1 MRPGLRESI
10 EPSGADG
17 GNVGADAGGRTRS
30 SALNWPNSLE
40 FVCLETLCAPKRT
53 DSMYS
58 GHASGWDRPPVDPLN
73 AHSPWW
79 RVRGHAITT
88 PGAQQAK
95 SPNSEFVYDEGRD
108 WLAGIALWKAV
119 EVWNLEEGSP
129 LQGSTPN
136 TLGRRSRGRQWRSTS
151 GTNWT
156 ASLSAG

>member
-1 MRPGLRESI
+1 MVFTLGFQRRKVKRSPTGRENISLD
-10 EPSGADG
+10 PFRGDAYG
-17 GNVGADAGGRTRS
+17 GTR
-30 SALNWPNSLE
+30 LL
-40 FVCLETLCAPKRT
+40 
-53 DSMYS
+53 
-58 GHASGWDRPPVDPLN
+58 
-73 AHSPWW
+73 
-79 RVRGHAITT
+79 

-95 SPNSEFVYDEGRD
+95 SPNSEFVFDEGRD

-156 ASLSAG
+156 ANLSAG

>member
-58 GHASGWDRPPVDPLN
+58 GHVSGWDRPPVDPLD

-88 PGAQQAK
+88 GGTTGQK
-95 SPNSEFVYDEGRD
+95 SEFRIRFRRGAR
-108 WLAGIALWKAV
+108 LAGGNRALHGFPTPHQLGQIGRGGLPAKNFRLFGRFW
-119 EVWNLEEGSP
+119 P
-129 LQGSTPN
+129 LRAE
-136 TLGRRSRGRQWRSTS
+136 GRRSLALRQ
-151 GTNWT
+151 
-156 ASLSAG
+156 